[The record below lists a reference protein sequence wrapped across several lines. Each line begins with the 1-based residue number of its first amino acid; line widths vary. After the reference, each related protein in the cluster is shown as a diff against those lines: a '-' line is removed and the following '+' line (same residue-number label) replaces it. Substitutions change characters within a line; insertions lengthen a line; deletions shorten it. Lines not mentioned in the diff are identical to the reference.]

1 MPLEFWNKPISK
13 LMTSIKTN
21 SHFLGRVL
29 GISLGLSWAMA
40 IGNFDITPFSKKKR
54 KRKSSESQ
62 NMLKKNSDVMK

>member
-1 MPLEFWNKPISK
+1 
-13 LMTSIKTN
+13 
-21 SHFLGRVL
+21 VL